1 MEEIKKDILLYLE
14 QQIGEF
20 RDDETLINCLDTLDM
35 IELVMWLEK
44 KYEISIPDEDTYN
57 WFDVGGTVND
67 IVKYIYDRLQ
77 NVHPE
82 KITKTKREIKHIRI
96 PNGISKELKGKTIEK
111 TYFNS
116 DNYDEYNNVLII
128 QFTDGDYICVT
139 IDYDEDNYLYDGKLF
154 PLSEGNT
161 TQYGHLDKN
170 NNFVYYEHYRNLFE
184 MGVLEP
190 IPNDAVRDLILRR
203 EKEEEKRE
211 YNRYLQLKERFE
223 NYNPFEQK

>member
-20 RDDETLINCLDTLDM
+20 RDDETLIDCLDSLDM
-35 IELVMWLEK
+35 IEMVMWLEK

-57 WFDVGGTVND
+57 WFVVGGTVND

-77 NVHPE
+77 NEHPE

-116 DNYDEYNNVLII
+116 DLYDESHNVLTI

-154 PLSEGNT
+154 PLSEGNIT
-161 TQYGHLDKN
+161 EYGYLDKN
-170 NNFVYYEHYRNLFE
+170 NNFVYYEHYRNLFK

>member
-1 MEEIKKDILLYLE
+1 MEEIKKDILLYLD

-20 RDDETLINCLDTLDM
+20 RDDKTLIDYLDSLDM
-35 IELVMWLEK
+35 IEMVMWLEK

-77 NVHPE
+77 NEHPE

-116 DNYDEYNNVLII
+116 DLYVESHNVLTI

-139 IDYDEDNYLYDGKLF
+139 IDYDEDNYLYDGELF
-154 PLSEGNT
+154 PLSKGNIT
-161 TQYGHLDKN
+161 EYGYLDKN